1 MQREGHLWVVV
12 LAAGD
17 GTRVATLTAGPR
29 GESVPKQYFT
39 FGERESMLQWA
50 LARASALVPASRIL
64 VIVADQHRSHWER
77 QLADLPRQNVIVQP
91 QNRGTAA
98 GVLLP
103 FLEVFLRRDPE
114 AHFLLLPADHFVA
127 RESVLGD
134 AMRTAVRASRRP
146 GGPLVLLGMSPEEPD
161 PEYGWILPSA
171 AASVRLRSVARF
183 VEKPD
188 RGTAADLSARGGL
201 INSFVMAASSG
212 AILRLFE
219 TTIPGLLRMFL
230 GVCRRRDRA
239 TRIPQLY
246 ERIPTVDF
254 SRDVLTHAT
263 ASLAVLA
270 VPACGWSDLGTP
282 ARVER
287 HLLLRRGEPRPAGS
301 IGPRRP
307 SAPRQVVA

>member
-1 MQREGHLWVVV
+1 MKREGHLWVIV

-17 GTRVATLTAGPR
+17 GTRVAALTTGPR
-29 GESVPKQYFT
+29 GESVPKQYFS

-64 VIVADQHRSHWER
+64 VIVADRHRSHWEH
-77 QLADLPRQNVIVQP
+77 QLAGLPRQNVIVQP

-103 FLEVFLRRDPE
+103 FLEVFLQRDPE

-127 RESVLGD
+127 RESVLGE
-134 AMRTAVRASRRP
+134 AMLTAVRASRRP
-146 GGPLVLLGMSPEEPD
+146 GGPVVLLGMSPEEPD
-161 PEYGWILPSA
+161 PEYGWILPLATASA
-171 AASVRLRSVARF
+171 RLRPVACF

-188 RGTAADLSARGGL
+188 RGTAVDLSARGAL
-201 INSFVMAASSG
+201 INSFVIAASSSS
-212 AILRLFE
+212 ILRLFE
-219 TTIPGLLRMFL
+219 ATFPGLLRMFL
-230 GVCRRRDRA
+230 GVGRAGDRA
-239 TRIPQLY
+239 TRIAQLY
-246 ERIPTVDF
+246 EQIPTVDF

-263 ASLAVLA
+263 PSLTVLP
-270 VPACGWSDLGTP
+270 VPACGWSDMGTP

-287 HLLLRRGEPRPAGS
+287 HLLLRRAEPRPAGS
-301 IGPRRP
+301 IEPRRP